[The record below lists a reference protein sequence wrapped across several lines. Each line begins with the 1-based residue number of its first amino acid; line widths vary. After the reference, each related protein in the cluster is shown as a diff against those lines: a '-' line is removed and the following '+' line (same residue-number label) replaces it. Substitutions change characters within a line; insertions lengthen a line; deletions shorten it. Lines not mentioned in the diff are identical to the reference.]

1 MGITDEF
8 LKPVLPSPRDL
19 DETII
24 DADGRGHPRV
34 ENPRVVI
41 DTDLPAADLREACP
55 GLWRYLKQGEEQ
67 GIPELYLAAKR
78 TPWYRQEQR
87 APAPFLCTY
96 MGRGGRNKAPFR
108 FFWNRSRATAT
119 NVYLLLYPVGPLQA
133 ALERD
138 PALHEKVFELL
149 RGIESRALLDEGRV
163 YGGGLHKLEPRELGN
178 LDASSFM
185 KPLGLQIPLQ
195 ARLFA

>member
-1 MGITDEF
+1 LGIGDEF
-8 LKPVLPSPRDL
+8 LKPVLPSPREL
-19 DETII
+19 HETIV
-24 DADGRGHPRV
+24 DTDRRGHPLV

-41 DTDLPAADLREACP
+41 DTDMPGDQLRKACP

-67 GIPELYLAAKR
+67 GIPALYLTGKR

-87 APAPFLCTY
+87 PAAPFLCTY

-108 FFWNRSRATAT
+108 FFWNRSRAIAT

-133 ALERD
+133 ALEKD
-138 PALHEKVFELL
+138 PNLQKKVFEFL

-163 YGGGLHKLEPRELGN
+163 YGGGLHKLEPAELGN
-178 LDASSFM
+178 LDASILVEE
-185 KPLGLQIPLQ
+185 LGLQIPRQ
-195 ARLFA
+195 GALFA